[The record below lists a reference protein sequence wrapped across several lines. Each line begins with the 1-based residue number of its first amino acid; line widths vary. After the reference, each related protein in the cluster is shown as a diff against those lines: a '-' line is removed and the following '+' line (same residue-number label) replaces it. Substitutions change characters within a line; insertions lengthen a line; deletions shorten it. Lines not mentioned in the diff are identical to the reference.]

1 MLVTFF
7 CVFTFKKLNVLLWLR
22 FLAHPVFPN
31 RKISRVSLAA
41 AVGPELSVIWSAMSQ
56 KDAAVVGVGIVTKL
70 GLTTSGPSSSFTECA
85 ACYCSRQSDL
95 QYFHVSF
102 AFLHELF
109 ENLLFS
115 YASIRRCRNKNATK
129 NEKVLCLLLAHS
141 VS

>member
-1 MLVTFF
+1 VAP
-7 CVFTFKKLNVLLWLR
+7 

-41 AVGPELSVIWSAMSQ
+41 AVGPELSMIWSAMSQ

-70 GLTTSGPSSSFTECA
+70 GFTTSGPSSSFTECA

-109 ENLLFS
+109 ENLVFS